1 MKAKRI
7 TVAYVRVSHCDQ
19 NDTLQRDAIQRWARA
34 NEVEVEW
41 FCDHF
46 TGRTMTRPGWQA
58 LWQRVVSTDEPVRV
72 VCWKLD
78 RLGRTASGLT
88 KLFDDLRSRDIGFVS
103 LTEGIDLSTAAGKMT
118 ASILA
123 SVAEF
128 EREVRAERQMAAIAS
143 IRERN
148 GGKCPWGGSKPGVPK
163 KLNEDQVAFISKAK
177 ANGESVASI
186 ARTVGVSR
194 QTVYRVLA
202 WSSDSTTQNGNA
214 LPRAINPCELN
225 PPPDANGKA

>member
-1 MKAKRI
+1 MAGMKSDATTI
-7 TVAYVRVSHCDQ
+7 AYVRVSHRDQ
-19 NDTLQRDAIQRWARA
+19 NDTLQRDAIGRWARA
-34 NEVEVEW
+34 NDTEPEW

-46 TGRTMTRPGWQA
+46 TGSTMQRPGWEA
-58 LWQRVVSTDEPVRV
+58 LWERVLNASRPVRV

-88 KLFDDLRSRDIGFVS
+88 KLFDEFRARDIGFVS
-103 LTEGIDLSTAAGKMT
+103 LTEGIDLATAAGKMT
-118 ASILA
+118 ANILA

-143 IRERN
+143 IRARN
-148 GGKCPWGGSKPGVPK
+148 NGKCPWGGSKPGVAK
-163 KLNEDQVAFISKAK
+163 MLNKDQIAFIHRAK
-177 ANGESVASI
+177 AGGESIASI

-202 WSSDSTTQNGNA
+202 WRGGSS
-214 LPRAINPCELN
+214 P
-225 PPPDANGKA
+225 